1 MIIVTA
7 SDNNFVPGLF
17 LFIFSAWIHNREA
30 KFVVIDAGI
39 EPASVTELR
48 RFCERNGIDCQ
59 LIQADAKR
67 ISDLPTRGKL
77 LTTATY
83 ARILIPE
90 ILPGCD
96 KAIYMDADTLVVSD
110 LSALWSADLG
120 DNLVAGVIDGFVEQE
135 ELDDT
140 ETSRNEY
147 INAGVLAMNLVAW
160 RREGIADRVFAK
172 LRETAKPRYLDQTA
186 LNTVVRGR
194 VLFLGR
200 EWNFFSERYVEI
212 ERRLPKVIHYAGSA
226 KPWRY
231 RRVPFADVFNFYRT
245 LSGLDIPE
253 GTLILK
259 SARRRKMILGLMGL
273 RRKYWSSALATH
285 YYRRRFTKPHL
296 RGLGRMFSKIPSAPQ
311 HSTAVRERDAEL
323 PTFS

>member
-1 MIIVTA
+1 MI
-7 SDNNFVPGLF
+7 
-17 LFIFSAWIHNREA
+17 
-30 KFVVIDAGI
+30 
-39 EPASVTELR
+39 ELR

-59 LIQADAKR
+59 IAQADVKR

-77 LTTATY
+77 LTTAAY

-90 ILPGCD
+90 ILPDCD
-96 KAIYMDADTLVVSD
+96 KAIYLDADTLVVSD
-110 LSALWSADLG
+110 LGDLWSADLG
-120 DNLVAGVIDGFVEQE
+120 DNLVAGVVDGFVEQE
-135 ELDDT
+135 ELD
-140 ETSRNEY
+140 EIGMSRNEY
-147 INAGVLAMNLVAW
+147 INSGVLTMNLVAW
-160 RREGIADRVFAK
+160 RKEGVADTIFAK
-172 LRETAKPRYLDQTA
+172 VRETAKSRYLDQTA

-245 LSGLDIPE
+245 MSGLDIPE

-259 SARRRKMILGLMGL
+259 STRRRKMILGLLGL
-273 RRKYWSSALATH
+273 RRKYWASALAAH
-285 YYRRRFTKPHL
+285 YYRRRFTRPHL
-296 RGLGRMFSKIPSAPQ
+296 RGLDKMFPKVPLLRR
-311 HSTAVRERDAEL
+311 STAA
-323 PTFS
+323 P

>member
-39 EPASVTELR
+39 ELAAVIELR
-48 RFCERNGIDCQ
+48 LFCERKGIDCQ
-59 LIQADAKR
+59 IVQADAKR

-77 LTTATY
+77 LTTAAY

-90 ILPGCD
+90 LLPDCD

-110 LSALWSADLG
+110 LGGLWSADLG

-135 ELDDT
+135 ELDDI
-140 ETSRNEY
+140 EMPRNDY
-147 INAGVLAMNLVAW
+147 INSGVLTMNLAAW
-160 RREGIADRVFAK
+160 RRDGIADRIFAK
-172 LRETAKPRYLDQTA
+172 VRETAKSRYLDQTA
-186 LNTVVRGR
+186 LNAVVRGR
-194 VLFLGR
+194 VIFLGR
-200 EWNFFSERYVEI
+200 EWNFFSDRYVEI

-231 RRVPFADVFNFYRT
+231 KRVPFADVFNFYRT
-245 LSGLDIPE
+245 MSGLDIPE

-259 SARRRKMILGLMGL
+259 SVRRRKMILGLMGL
-273 RRKYWSSALATH
+273 RRKYWSSALATY

-296 RGLGRMFSKIPSAPQ
+296 RRLGKMFLKVPLPQQ
-311 HSTAVRERDAEL
+311 HSTAA
-323 PTFS
+323 P

>member
-17 LFIFSAWIHNREA
+17 LFIFSAWVHNREA
-30 KFVVIDAGI
+30 RFVVIDAGI
-39 EPASVTELR
+39 EPASVIELR

-59 LIQADAKR
+59 LVQADAKR

-77 LTTATY
+77 LTTAAY

-90 ILPGCD
+90 ILPDCD

-110 LSALWSADLG
+110 VSGLWSADLG

-135 ELDDT
+135 ELDDI
-140 ETSRNEY
+140 EMSRNEY
-147 INAGVLAMNLVAW
+147 INSGVLTMNLVAW
-160 RREGIADRVFAK
+160 RREGIADRVFTK
-172 LRETAKPRYLDQTA
+172 VRETAKSRYLDQTA
-186 LNTVVRGR
+186 LNAVVRGR
-194 VLFLGR
+194 VVFLGR
-200 EWNFFSERYVEI
+200 EWNFFSDRYVEI
-212 ERRLPKVIHYAGSA
+212 ERRLPKVIHYAGFA

-231 RRVPFADVFNFYRT
+231 CRVPFADVFNFYRT
-245 LSGLDIPE
+245 MSGLDIPA
-253 GTLILK
+253 GTLVLK

-285 YYRRRFTKPHL
+285 YYRRRFIKPHL
-296 RGLGRMFSKIPSAPQ
+296 RALGKMLSTVPSPRQ
-311 HSTAVRERDAEL
+311 GSTAA
-323 PTFS
+323 P

>member
-17 LFIFSAWIHNREA
+17 LFVFSAWIHNREA

-39 EPASVTELR
+39 EPAAVIELR
-48 RFCERNGIDCQ
+48 RFCGRNGIDCR
-59 LIQADAKR
+59 IVQADARR

-77 LTTATY
+77 LTTAAY

-90 ILPGCD
+90 ILPDCD

-110 LSALWSADLG
+110 LGGLWSADLG

-135 ELDDT
+135 ELDDI
-140 ETSRNEY
+140 EMSRNEY
-147 INAGVLAMNLVAW
+147 INSGVLIMNLVAW
-160 RREGIADRVFAK
+160 RQEGIADRIFAK
-172 LRETAKPRYLDQTA
+172 VRETAKSRYLDQTA

-231 RRVPFADVFNFYRT
+231 SRVPFADVFNFYRT
-245 LSGLDIPE
+245 MSGLDIPA
-253 GTLILK
+253 GTLVLK

-273 RRKYWSSALATH
+273 RKKYWSSALAIH

-296 RGLGRMFSKIPSAPQ
+296 RGLAKMFSTAPSPRQGSTVAP
-311 HSTAVRERDAEL
+311 
-323 PTFS
+323 

>member
-1 MIIVTA
+1 MVIVTA

-39 EPASVTELR
+39 EPASVMELR
-48 RFCERNGIDCQ
+48 RFCDRNGIDCQ
-59 LIQADAKR
+59 LVQADGKR

-77 LTTATY
+77 LTTAAY

-90 ILPGCD
+90 ILPDCD
-96 KAIYMDADTLVVSD
+96 KAIYLDADTLVVSD
-110 LSALWSADLG
+110 LGALWLADLG
-120 DNLVAGVIDGFVEQE
+120 DNLVAGVVDGFVEQE
-135 ELDDT
+135 ELDDI
-140 ETSRNEY
+140 EMSRNEY
-147 INAGVLAMNLVAW
+147 INSGVLVMNLVAW
-160 RREGIADRVFAK
+160 RREGIADRVFATV
-172 LRETAKPRYLDQTA
+172 RETAKSRYLDQTA

-253 GTLILK
+253 GTLLLK
-259 SARRRKMILGLMGL
+259 SARRRKMILGLIGL
-273 RRKYWSSALATH
+273 RRKYWSSALATY

-296 RGLGRMFSKIPSAPQ
+296 RSLGKMFSKVPLPPQ
-311 HSTAVRERDAEL
+311 HSTATRERDAQL